1 MKPQAFTGVF
11 AAAITPL
18 RSDFS
23 PDLGALPSFL
33 NFLAQRGCHGALL
46 LGTTGEGPSF
56 SPEQRRKVYHA
67 ALEVRQE
74 HPEFCLLAGTGTPSL
89 DETSALTRSA
99 FDLGMD
105 GVVVL
110 PPYYYR
116 RASDDGL
123 YTWYHEVIHQ
133 AVPTDGA
140 FFGYHFPGM
149 SGVPLSVDL
158 LARLKDAF
166 SNQFIGIK
174 DSSGNPAFAEQ
185 LGARFGQDLLV
196 FTGNDSLFTL
206 ALQSKA
212 AGCITALA
220 NLISPDLRRIWDS
233 FQSGQPDLKA
243 QEKVNSVRAI
253 LERYPPAPPFL
264 KALLARDFGFPRWP
278 VCPPLLPLPAEMEE
292 LIASQLFL
300 A

>member
-1 MKPQAFTGVF
+1 MKPQAITGVF

-23 PDLGALPSFL
+23 PDLVVLPSFL
-33 NFLAQRGCHGALL
+33 GFLAQRGCHGALL

-56 SPEQRRKVYHA
+56 SPEQRRELYRA

-89 DETSALTRSA
+89 DETSALTRFA

-110 PPYYYR
+110 PPYYFR
-116 RASDDGL
+116 KASDDGL
-123 YTWYHEVIHQ
+123 YAWYHEVIHQ
-133 AVPTDGA
+133 AVPTGGA
-140 FFGYHFPGM
+140 LFGYHFPGM
-149 SGVPLSVDL
+149 SGVSLSVDL
-158 LARLKDAF
+158 LSRLKDAYT
-166 SNQFIGIK
+166 NQFIGIK
-174 DSSGNPAFAEQ
+174 DSSGDAAFAEQ
-185 LGARFGQDLLV
+185 LGARFGHDLLV

-233 FQSGQPDLKA
+233 FQSGQPDLKT
-243 QEKVNSVRAI
+243 QEKVDSVRAI

>member
-110 PPYYYR
+110 PPYYFR
-116 RASDDGL
+116 KASDDGL
-123 YTWYHEVIHQ
+123 FTWYQEVIHQ
-133 AVPTDGA
+133 AVPNDGA

-149 SGVPLSVDL
+149 SGVPLSLDL
-158 LARLKDAF
+158 LARLKDTFA
-166 SNQFIGIK
+166 NQFKGIK
-174 DSSGNPAFAEQ
+174 DSSGDPAFAEE
-185 LGARFGQDLLV
+185 LGTRFGKDLVV

-206 ALQSKA
+206 ALQSHA

-220 NLISPDLRRIWDS
+220 NLISPDLRRIWDTS
-233 FQSGQPDLKA
+233 QSSQPDLKL

-253 LERYPPAPPFL
+253 FEQYPPAPPLL
-264 KALLARDFGFPRWP
+264 KVLLARYFGFPRWP
-278 VCPPLLPLPAEMEE
+278 VCPPLLPLPLETED
-292 LIASQLFL
+292 IVASQLNL

>member
-1 MKPQAFTGVF
+1 MKPQAFNGIF

-23 PDLGALPSFL
+23 PDLSVLPSYL
-33 NFLAQRGCHGALL
+33 DFLAQRGCHGALL

-56 SPEQRRKVYHA
+56 SPEQRRDVFRA
-67 ALEVRQE
+67 ALKVRQE
-74 HPEFCLLAGTGTPSL
+74 HPEFRLLAGTGTPSL
-89 DETSALTRSA
+89 DETIALTHSA

-110 PPYYYR
+110 PPYYFR
-116 RASDDGL
+116 KASDDGL
-123 YTWYHEVIHQ
+123 FTWYQEVIHQ
-133 AVPTDGA
+133 AVPNDGA

-149 SGVPLSVDL
+149 SGVPLSLDL
-158 LARLKDAF
+158 LARLKDTFA
-166 SNQFIGIK
+166 NQFKGIK
-174 DSSGNPAFAEQ
+174 DSSGDPAFAEE
-185 LGARFGQDLLV
+185 LGTRFGKDLVV

-206 ALQSKA
+206 ALQSHA

-220 NLISPDLRRIWDS
+220 NLISPDLRRLWDTS
-233 FQSGQPDLKA
+233 QSSQPDLKL

-253 LERYPPAPPFL
+253 CEQYPPAPPLL
-264 KALLARDFGFPRWP
+264 KALLARYFGFPRWP
-278 VCPPLLPLPAEMEE
+278 VCPPLLPLPLETED
-292 LIASQLFL
+292 IVASQLNL